1 MDRSTSESTTYLD
14 RAAIF
19 LSGLCVLHCLAMPI
33 LLMLLPF
40 AGQLAEDHFHLQMLA
55 LVVPASGI
63 ALGLGFRRH
72 RNAGIVF
79 AGVAGML
86 LLFVGATWV
95 HNEIGILADRV
106 ITITGSSILAIAH
119 FCNSRLSRCAQ
130 PSKLSK
136 SLRP

>member
-1 MDRSTSESTTYLD
+1 M
-14 RAAIF
+14 
-19 LSGLCVLHCLAMPI
+19 HCLAMPL

-40 AGQLAEDHFHLQMLA
+40 AGQLTEDHFHLQMLA

-79 AGVAGML
+79 AGIAGML
-86 LLFVGATWV
+86 LLLVGATWV
-95 HNEIGILADRV
+95 HNEIGVLADRI

-119 FCNSRLSRCAQ
+119 FYNSRLSRCAQ